1 MAPSGFSLR
10 EGTHDG
16 RETVVV
22 AGELDLAATPQLE
35 SRIEELSHDGGAVIL
50 DLRKLLFIDSTGL
63 RALLRARELCAERQC
78 DFFLIPGPPGVQRL
92 FELTGVLDVL
102 IFLEP

>member
-1 MAPSGFSLR
+1 
-10 EGTHDG
+10 
-16 RETVVV
+16 V
-22 AGELDLAATPQLE
+22 AGELDLATTPQLE
-35 SRIEELSHDGGAVIL
+35 ARIEQLRREGGAVIL
-50 DLRKLLFIDSTGL
+50 DLRNLLFIDSTGL

-102 IFLEP
+102 TFLDP